1 MRREGRGGLVWETNL
16 VGDDTFGLAVGVGVS
31 GGEEGERERTDVKYL
46 RQAQTVPGGAQEEG
60 WAEEL

>member
-1 MRREGRGGLVWETNL
+1 MVWETNL